1 MDIMRKQF
9 TVGFAGLTIEIE
21 TVSSCVCVL
30 CRHYLKEGR
39 PDFKVQVT
47 QDDVEHECS
56 LSGRKKPDKVS
67 AELGA
72 VHRKIVEATL
82 DYDMLLMHGA
92 AIALDNVAYMFSA
105 PSGTGKTT
113 HIRLWL
119 NKLEKSYVV
128 NGDKPLVRITDDN
141 ALVCGTPWSGSEQLN
156 TNVIK
161 PLKAIVLLE
170 RSENNSIEK
179 ISFSQAYPKL
189 LEQTYIPREAE
200 KARKAL
206 SLLLSMQGKV
216 SFYRFHCNNLKDDCF
231 EVAYNAITENR

>member
-1 MDIMRKQF
+1 MRKHF

-30 CRHYLKEGR
+30 CRNYLKEGK

-47 QDDVEHECS
+47 QDDVERECK
-56 LSGRKKPDKVS
+56 LSGQKHLDKSS

-72 VHRKIVEATL
+72 VYRKIAEAVL

-92 AIALDNVAYMFSA
+92 VIALDDAAYMFSA
-105 PSGTGKTT
+105 SSGTGKTT

-119 NKLEKSYVV
+119 NKMDNAYVV
-128 NGDKPLVRITDDN
+128 NGDKPLVQISDDN
-141 ALVCGTPWSGSEQLN
+141 VLVCGTPWSGSEHLN

-170 RSENNSIEK
+170 RSDNNYIEE
-179 ISFSQAYPKL
+179 ISFSQAYPKV

-216 SFYRFHCNNLKDDCF
+216 SFYRFHCNNYKDDCF
-231 EVAYNAITENR
+231 EVAYKAITENNK